1 MSSKRKFLKLL
12 STSVLGFFIYPVSSI
27 ANNLIGFNI
36 KLKKDESEYNIINP
50 DLTDEQKKIMFDES
64 TERPFTSALN
74 YEKRKGFFHCA
85 NCGAK
90 LFSSSAKFDSGT
102 GWPSFTEAIPGVFKT
117 KIDYSF
123 GMKRTEYHC
132 ANCGAHHG
140 HVFDDGPNGGKRYC
154 NNGLCLLF
162 IPTS

>member
-1 MSSKRKFLKLL
+1 MRRNFLKIIG
-12 STSVLGFFIYPVSSI
+12 SYFIGFMVYPFSSAI
-27 ANNLIGFNI
+27 ANNLIGYNS
-36 KLKKDESEYNIINP
+36 KLNKDESEYNIINP
-50 DLTDEQKKIMFDES
+50 DLTDEQKKIMFDQA
-64 TERPFTSALN
+64 TEKSGSSILN
-74 YEKRKGFFHCA
+74 KEKREGTYHCA
-85 NCGAK
+85 NCGLK
-90 LFSSSAKFDSGT
+90 LFESTAKFDSGT

-140 HVFDDGPNGGKRYC
+140 HVFNDGPNGGKRYC

-162 IPTS
+162 IPTT

>member
-1 MSSKRKFLKLL
+1 M
-12 STSVLGFFIYPVSSI
+12 T
-27 ANNLIGFNI
+27 
-36 KLKKDESEYNIINP
+36 E
-50 DLTDEQKKIMFDES
+50 EQKKIMFDEA
-64 TERPFTSALN
+64 TERAGSSILN
-74 YEKRKGFFHCA
+74 REKREGTYHCA
-85 NCGAK
+85 NCGLK
-90 LFSSSAKFDSGT
+90 LFESTAKFDSGT

-140 HVFDDGPNGGKRYC
+140 HVFNDGPNGGKRYC

-162 IPTS
+162 IPTT

>member
-1 MSSKRKFLKLL
+1 MRRNFLKI
-12 STSVLGFFIYPVSSI
+12 LGSYFVCFLVYPFSSAK
-27 ANNLIGFNI
+27 ANNLIGYNTN
-36 KLKKDESEYNIINP
+36 LNKDESEYNIINP
-50 DLTDEQKKIMFDES
+50 DLTDEQKKIMFDEA
-64 TERPFTSALN
+64 TERAGSSVLN
-74 YEKRKGFFHCA
+74 KEKRKGTYHCA
-85 NCGAK
+85 NCGVK
-90 LFSSSAKFDSGT
+90 LFESVAKFDSGT

-132 ANCGAHHG
+132 ANCGVHHG